1 MNLTLVRF
9 PPGPITNYLS
19 LRRGKNYLMIYSSIL
34 AAKTAGEKQLAVLI
48 DPDKANDQQLDQL
61 IRTAIL
67 AKVDYFFIGGSLL
80 MSDRLGLCLQ
90 QIGRFCSIPR
100 ILFPGNAL
108 QVHPEADAI
117 LLLSLISGR
126 NPEFLIGQHV
136 IAAPSLKKSALEI
149 MPTSYLLIDGGAP
162 TSVSYMSNTTPI
174 PADKSDIAQCTAM
187 AGEMLGHRLVYMD
200 AGSGARRPIPT
211 DTIRAVSQNVDIPLI
226 VGGGIR
232 KPEAALNAIQAGA
245 DVIVVGTASERDPL
259 ILVDMA
265 EAVRSGRSLVR

>member
-1 MNLTLVRF
+1 M
-9 PPGPITNYLS
+9 TNYLS
-19 LRRGKNYLMIYSSIL
+19 LLRGKNYLMIYSSIL
-34 AAKTAGEKQLAVLI
+34 AAKKAGEKQLAVLI
-48 DPDKANDQQLDQL
+48 DPDKANDQQLEVL
-61 IRTAIL
+61 IKTAII

-80 MSDRLGLCLQ
+80 MSDRLGFCLE
-90 QIGRFCSIPR
+90 QIGRSCNIPR

-108 QVHPEADAI
+108 QVHAKADAI

-136 IAAPSLKKSALEI
+136 IAAPFLKKSGLEI

-187 AGEMLGHRLVYMD
+187 AGEMLGHRLVYLD
-200 AGSGARRPIPT
+200 AGSGARRPIPEK
-211 DTIRAVSQNVDIPLI
+211 TIRAVSENVDNPLI

-232 KPEAALNAIQAGA
+232 EPEAALHAIRAGA
-245 DVIVVGTASERDPL
+245 DVIVVGTASERDPMV
-259 ILVDMA
+259 LVEMA
-265 EAVRSGRSLVR
+265 EAVRSGRTLVR

>member
-1 MNLTLVRF
+1 
-9 PPGPITNYLS
+9 
-19 LRRGKNYLMIYSSIL
+19 MIYSSIL
-34 AAKTAGEKQLAVLI
+34 AAKMAGDKQLAVLI
-48 DPDKANDQQLDQL
+48 DPDKANDQQLEHL
-61 IRTAIL
+61 IETAIL
-67 AKVDYFFIGGSLL
+67 AKVDYFFVGGSLL
-80 MSDRLGLCLQ
+80 MSDRLGLCLE
-90 QIGRFCSIPR
+90 QIGRSCAIPR

-108 QVHPEADAI
+108 QVHSEADAI
-117 LLLSLISGR
+117 LFLSLISGR

-136 IAAPSLKKSALEI
+136 IAAPSLKKSGLEI

-200 AGSGARRPIPT
+200 AGSGARRPIPEK
-211 DTIRAVSQNVDIPLI
+211 TIRAVSNNVDIPLI

-232 KPEAALNAIQAGA
+232 EPETARKAIHAGA

-259 ILVDMA
+259 VLVEMA
-265 EAVRSGRSLVR
+265 EAVRSGRPLVR